1 MRRPAEINVMLRAA
15 HAAGRGLARDFG
27 EVENLQ
33 VSEKGPGDFVS
44 IADRQAERRLVEE
57 LGRARPRYG
66 FLLEEGG
73 AIAGPDTS
81 NRWVVDGLDG
91 TGNFL
96 HGIPHFCISIALER
110 DGEPIAALVYNP
122 LTDDTYWAARGVGAY
137 ANNRRLRVSARAR
150 LAQCILAT
158 GEEVGADAEARARYL
173 RQHAAVKNAGASL
186 RRFGAAALDLAW
198 VADGRLDG
206 FWHMGLKR
214 WDIAAGVLLVREAGG
229 AVSDIDGSGNMLD
242 TGNILAANDR
252 LHGPLCRIM
261 EAAADAAPVA
271 PPGRAA

>member
-44 IADRQAERRLVEE
+44 VADRQAGRRIVEE

-66 FLLEEGG
+66 FLLEESGG
-73 AIAGPDTS
+73 VEGFDTS
-81 NRWVVDGLDG
+81 NRWVVDPLDG
-91 TGNFL
+91 KGNFL

-110 DGEPIAALVYNP
+110 DGDPVAALVYNP
-122 LTDDTYWAARGVGAY
+122 LTDDTYWAARGIGAY

-158 GEEVGADAEARARYL
+158 GEEVGGGAEARASYL
-173 RQHAAVKNAGASL
+173 RQHAAVKNAGVSL

-206 FWHMGLKR
+206 FWHSGLRR
-214 WDIAAGVLLVREAGG
+214 WDMAAGALLVREAGG
-229 AVSDIDGSGNMLD
+229 AVSDTHGSGRALE
-242 TGNILAANDR
+242 TGSILAANDR
-252 LHGPLCRIM
+252 LHGHLCRIM
-261 EAAADAAPVA
+261 AEAERPAPVA
-271 PPGRAA
+271 PSGRAA

>member
-1 MRRPAEINVMLRAA
+1 MQRPAEINVMLRAA
-15 HAAGRGLARDFG
+15 HSAGRGLARDFG

-57 LGRARPRYG
+57 LERGRPRYG

-73 AIAGPDTS
+73 VIEGADTS
-81 NRWVVDGLDG
+81 NRWVVDPLDG

-110 DGEPIAALVYNP
+110 DGEPVAALVYNP
-122 LTDDTYWAARGVGAY
+122 LTDDTYWAARNIGAY

-150 LAQCILAT
+150 LTQCILAT
-158 GEEVGADAEARARYL
+158 GEEVGADAEAIDRYL
-173 RQHAAVKNAGASL
+173 RQHAALKNAGVSL

-206 FWHMGLKR
+206 FWHSGLRR

-229 AVSDIDGSGNMLD
+229 AVSDIDGSGRMLE

-252 LHGPLCRIM
+252 LHGALCGVMAKAGRP
-261 EAAADAAPVA
+261 APVA
-271 PPGRAA
+271 PSGRAA

>member
-44 IADRQAERRLVEE
+44 VADRQAERRIVEE

-66 FLLEEGG
+66 FLLEESG
-73 AIAGPDTS
+73 AVEGPDTS
-81 NRWVVDGLDG
+81 NRWVVDPLDG

-110 DGEPIAALVYNP
+110 DGEPVAALVYNP
-122 LTDDTYWAARGVGAY
+122 LTDDTYWAARGTGAY

-150 LAQCILAT
+150 LSHCILAT
-158 GEEVGADAEARARYL
+158 GEETGAGTEARASYL
-173 RQHAAVKNAGASL
+173 RQHAALKNAGASL

-206 FWHMGLKR
+206 FWHSGLRR
-214 WDIAAGVLLVREAGG
+214 WDISAGILLVREAGG
-229 AVSDIDGSGNMLD
+229 AVTDTDGSASMLA

-252 LHGPLCRIM
+252 LHSSLCRIM
-261 EAAADAAPVA
+261 ETAAPPAPVA
-271 PPGRAA
+271 PSGQAA

>member
-44 IADRQAERRLVEE
+44 VADRQAERRIVEE
-57 LGRARPRYG
+57 LERARPRYG
-66 FLLEEGG
+66 FLLEESG
-73 AIAGPDTS
+73 AVEGADTS
-81 NRWVVDGLDG
+81 NRWVVDPLDG

-122 LTDDTYWAARGVGAY
+122 LTDDTYWAARGIGAY

-150 LAQCILAT
+150 LPHCILAT
-158 GEEVGADAEARARYL
+158 GEEAGAGSEALACYL
-173 RQHAAVKNAGASL
+173 RQHAALKNAGVSL

-206 FWHMGLKR
+206 FWHSGLRR

-229 AVSDIDGSGNMLD
+229 AVTDTDGSGRVLE

-252 LHGPLCRIM
+252 LHGHLCRIM
-261 EAAADAAPVA
+261 AETERPAPVA
-271 PPGRAA
+271 PSGRAA

>member
-1 MRRPAEINVMLRAA
+1 MRRPPEINVMLRAA

-44 IADRQAERRLVEE
+44 IADRQAERRIVEE
-57 LGRARPRYG
+57 LERARPRYG

-73 AIAGPDTS
+73 AMEGSDTS
-81 NRWVVDGLDG
+81 NRWVVDPLDG

-110 DGEPIAALVYNP
+110 DGEPVAALVYNP
-122 LTDDTYWAARGVGAY
+122 LTDDTYWAARGLGAY
-137 ANNRRLRVSARAR
+137 VNNRRLRVSARAR
-150 LAQCILAT
+150 PTQCILAN
-158 GEEVGADAEARARYL
+158 GEETGAGSEALARYL
-173 RQHAAVKNAGASL
+173 RQHAALKHAGVSL

-198 VADGRLDG
+198 VADGHLDG
-206 FWHMGLKR
+206 FWHSGLKR

-229 AVSDIDGSGNMLD
+229 AVSDTDGSDNMLE

-252 LHGPLCRIM
+252 LHGPLRRIM
-261 EAAADAAPVA
+261 EKAAEPDQ
-271 PPGRAA
+271 PGRPGQAA

>member
-33 VSEKGPGDFVS
+33 VSEKGPVDFVS
-44 IADRQAERRLVEE
+44 VADRQAERRIVDE
-57 LGRARPRYG
+57 LARARPRFG
-66 FLLEEGG
+66 FLLEESG
-73 AIAGPDTS
+73 AVEGADTS
-81 NRWVVDGLDG
+81 NRWVVDPLDG

-110 DGEPIAALVYNP
+110 DGESIAALVYNP
-122 LTDDTYWAARGVGAY
+122 LTDDTYWAARGLGAY
-137 ANNRRLRVSARAR
+137 VNNRRLRVSARTR
-150 LAQCILAT
+150 LTHCMLAT
-158 GEEVGADAEARARYL
+158 GEETGAGAEDRTRYL
-173 RQHAAVKNAGASL
+173 RQHAALKNGGASL

-214 WDIAAGVLLVREAGG
+214 WDIAAGMLLVREAGG
-229 AVSDIDGSGNMLD
+229 AVSDTDGSGNPPK

-252 LHGPLCRIM
+252 LHGLLRQIM
-261 EAAADAAPVA
+261 EKAAEPAPLAQSGQAA
-271 PPGRAA
+271 

>member
-73 AIAGPDTS
+73 AMEGPDTS
-81 NRWVVDGLDG
+81 NRWVVDPLDG

-110 DGEPIAALVYNP
+110 DGEPVAALVYNP

-137 ANNRRLRVSARAR
+137 VNNRRLRVSARAR
-150 LAQCILAT
+150 LTHCILAT
-158 GEEVGADAEARARYL
+158 GEEAGAESEALARYL
-173 RQHAAVKNAGASL
+173 RQHAALKHAGASL

-206 FWHMGLKR
+206 FWHSGLKR
-214 WDIAAGVLLVREAGG
+214 WDMAAGMLLVREAGG
-229 AVSDIDGSGNMLD
+229 AVSDADGSGNMLE

-252 LHGPLCRIM
+252 LHGPLCRIVA
-261 EAAADAAPVA
+261 EAAHPAPVA
-271 PPGRAA
+271 PSGRAA

>member
-33 VSEKGPGDFVS
+33 ASEKGPGDFVS
-44 IADRQAERRLVEE
+44 VADRQAERRIVEE
-57 LGRARPRYG
+57 LGRARPRFG
-66 FLLEEGG
+66 FLLEESG
-73 AIAGPDTS
+73 AIAGADTS
-81 NRWVVDGLDG
+81 NRWVVDPLDG

-110 DGEPIAALVYNP
+110 DGVPVAALVYNP
-122 LTDDTYWAARGVGAY
+122 LTDDTYWAARGAGAY
-137 ANNRRLRVSARAR
+137 ANSRRLRVSARTR
-150 LAQCILAT
+150 LTHCILAT
-158 GEEVGADAEARARYL
+158 GEEGGAGADARARYL
-173 RQHAAVKNAGASL
+173 RQHAALKKAGASL

-206 FWHMGLKR
+206 FWHSGLKR
-214 WDIAAGVLLVREAGG
+214 WDIAAGMLLVREAGG
-229 AVSDIDGSGNMLD
+229 AVSDTDGSGTLLE

-252 LHGPLCRIM
+252 LHGPLRRLM
-261 EAAADAAPVA
+261 AAAAEPAPVA
-271 PPGRAA
+271 PPGQAA

>member
-1 MRRPAEINVMLRAA
+1 MQRPPEINVMLRAA
-15 HAAGRGLARDFG
+15 HSAGRGLARDFG

-44 IADRQAERRLVEE
+44 VADRQSERRLVEE
-57 LGRARPRYG
+57 LERGRPRYG

-73 AIAGPDTS
+73 AIEGADTS
-81 NRWVVDGLDG
+81 NRWVVDPLDG

-110 DGEPIAALVYNP
+110 DGEPVAALVYNP
-122 LTDDTYWAARGVGAY
+122 LTDDTYWAARNIGAY

-150 LAQCILAT
+150 LTQCILAT
-158 GEEVGADAEARARYL
+158 GEEVGGGAEARACYL
-173 RQHAAVKNAGASL
+173 RQHAAVKNAGVSL

-206 FWHMGLKR
+206 FWHSGLQR

-229 AVSDIDGSGNMLD
+229 AVSDTDGSGRMLE

-252 LHGPLCRIM
+252 LHGQLRKIM
-261 EAAADAAPVA
+261 EKAGHPAPVA
-271 PPGRAA
+271 PSGRAA

>member
-33 VSEKGPGDFVS
+33 ASEKGPGDFVS
-44 IADRQAERRLVEE
+44 VADRQAERRIVEE

-73 AIAGPDTS
+73 TIEGADTS
-81 NRWVVDGLDG
+81 NRWVVDPLDG

-110 DGEPIAALVYNP
+110 DGEPVAALVYNP
-122 LTDDTYWAARGVGAY
+122 LTDDTYWAARGAGAY
-137 ANNRRLRVSARAR
+137 ANHRRLRVSARTR
-150 LAQCILAT
+150 LTHCILAS
-158 GEEVGADAEARARYL
+158 GEEAGAGADARARYL
-173 RQHAAVKNAGASL
+173 RQHAALKNAGASL
-186 RRFGAAALDLAW
+186 RRLGAAALDLAW

-206 FWHMGLKR
+206 FWHSGLNR

-229 AVSDIDGSGNMLD
+229 AASDIDGSGTVLE

-252 LHGPLCRIM
+252 LHGPLLRLM
-261 EAAADAAPVA
+261 EKAAGPAPVA
-271 PPGRAA
+271 PSGRAA

>member
-33 VSEKGPGDFVS
+33 ASEKGPGDFVS
-44 IADRQAERRLVEE
+44 VADRQAERRIVEE

-73 AIAGPDTS
+73 AVEGADTS
-81 NRWVVDGLDG
+81 NRWVVDPLDG

-110 DGEPIAALVYNP
+110 DGEPVAALVYNP
-122 LTDDTYWAARGVGAY
+122 LTDDTYWAARGAGAY
-137 ANNRRLRVSARAR
+137 ANHRRLRVSARTR
-150 LAQCILAT
+150 LTHCILAS
-158 GEEVGADAEARARYL
+158 GEEAGAGADARARYL
-173 RQHAAVKNAGASL
+173 RQHAALKNAGASL
-186 RRFGAAALDLAW
+186 RRLGAAALDLAW

-206 FWHMGLKR
+206 FWHSGLNR

-229 AVSDIDGSGNMLD
+229 AASDIDGSGTVLE

-252 LHGPLCRIM
+252 LHGPLLRLM
-261 EAAADAAPVA
+261 EKAAGPAPVA
-271 PPGRAA
+271 PSGRAA

>member
-44 IADRQAERRLVEE
+44 VADRQAERRIVEE
-57 LGRARPRYG
+57 LERARPRYG
-66 FLLEEGG
+66 FLLEESG
-73 AIAGPDTS
+73 AVAGADTS
-81 NRWVVDGLDG
+81 NRWVVDPLDG

-150 LAQCILAT
+150 LAHCILAT
-158 GEEVGADAEARARYL
+158 GEEVGAGVEARAGYL
-173 RQHAAVKNAGASL
+173 RQHAAVKEAGVSL
-186 RRFGAAALDLAW
+186 RRLGAAALDLAW

-206 FWHMGLKR
+206 FWHSGLNR

-229 AVSDIDGSGNMLD
+229 AVSDTDGSGTMLE

-252 LHGPLCRIM
+252 LHGHLCRIM
-261 EAAADAAPVA
+261 EKAAGPAPVA
-271 PPGRAA
+271 PSGRAA